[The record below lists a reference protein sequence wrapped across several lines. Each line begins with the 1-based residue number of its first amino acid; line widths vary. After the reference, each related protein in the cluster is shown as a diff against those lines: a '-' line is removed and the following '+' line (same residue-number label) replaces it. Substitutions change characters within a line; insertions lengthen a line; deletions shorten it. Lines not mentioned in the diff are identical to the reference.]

1 MLINNID
8 ITEYNATLLDRRI
21 STDNVITNTQWGIQS
36 NHGELINEFKD
47 FRQIYLQFLIINP
60 NEQIA
65 YNNIYKVLNKR
76 SSVFKSM
83 TNSLA
88 YKIESIGEE
97 TKLQLNLKASENS
110 YYIIKNNYSL
120 FKDTNHNQSYGS
132 YLVGKYIFDEVN
144 KQNEHNM
151 QLQAH

>member
-36 NHGELINEFKD
+36 NHGELINQFKD

-65 YNNIYKVLNKR
+65 YNNINKLIEQIKKVQ
-76 SSVFKSM
+76 
-83 TNSLA
+83 A
-88 YKIESIGEE
+88 
-97 TKLQLNLKASENS
+97 EN
-110 YYIIKNNYSL
+110 
-120 FKDTNHNQSYGS
+120 
-132 YLVGKYIFDEVN
+132 
-144 KQNEHNM
+144 
-151 QLQAH
+151 